1 MQAGQ
6 GLQRP
11 WRRHLLWPLL
21 LLLSACSSTTFVYN
35 RLDFIL
41 PWYLDRYV
49 DLDRTQSEQLD
60 VELGELLQW
69 HRSEELPGYLN
80 FLNDLAEDLHGD
92 LASPLTVA
100 RLQSYADRAEQA
112 WFRVRDPGLEL
123 LLRLGDDLSQ
133 EQIDDFIAVM
143 DKKQSK
149 YERKYLDR
157 DDEEVVE
164 DAFESLEE
172 TLEDYLGRLD
182 ESQLQR
188 LRVAAGALLRSDAIW
203 LRERSAWTA
212 ELAEALQRK
221 AGWQQ
226 RVRGIVRDWEARLDP
241 EVQAIYD
248 HNTTVVQAAIV
259 DVVNSR
265 SDKQDSRLR
274 KKIDGFRDDLVLLIS
289 QQKN

>member
-1 MQAGQ
+1 
-6 GLQRP
+6 
-11 WRRHLLWPLL
+11 
-21 LLLSACSSTTFVYN
+21 
-35 RLDFIL
+35 
-41 PWYLDRYV
+41 
-49 DLDRTQSEQLD
+49 
-60 VELGELLQW
+60 
-69 HRSEELPGYLN
+69 
-80 FLNDLAEDLHGD
+80 
-92 LASPLTVA
+92 VA

-123 LLRLGDDLSQ
+123 LLRLGGDLSQ
-133 EQIDDFIAVM
+133 EQIADFIAVM
-143 DKKQSK
+143 AKKQSK

-241 EVQAIYD
+241 DVQAVYD
-248 HNTTVVQAAIV
+248 HNTNVVQAAIV